1 MALEFEEVNIQAE
14 LDIAEK
20 AAKGEVEKTV
30 ETLEVVEDE
39 GDAKTEKKAEVK
51 PEEPA
56 KDEKTEVKKVVPL
69 SALHEARRESKELKE
84 QLRRKETED
93 AERYSKLQ
101 QRLDAIQN
109 PPPEKPV
116 FESDPANFLKAEVD
130 DIKKQTTEMSRQA
143 QKAQIETQIK
153 ARLQNSEQSFSKE
166 HPDYF
171 DAASHVMKVM
181 SANMELM
188 GVTDQAAKGQAM
200 TNEVYQLTIRAVQA
214 GKEPAELIYELA
226 KNQGFVGKVAA
237 AEQKSAEKLESIAK
251 GQEASA
257 SLGSGSRADAG
268 KLTLDSLAKM
278 DDDDF
283 NALVLDEKKWAQIGH
298 LMH

>member
-1 MALEFEEVNIQAE
+1 
-14 LDIAEK
+14 
-20 AAKGEVEKTV
+20 
-30 ETLEVVEDE
+30 
-39 GDAKTEKKAEVK
+39 
-51 PEEPA
+51 
-56 KDEKTEVKKVVPL
+56 
-69 SALHEARRESKELKE
+69 
-84 QLRRKETED
+84 
-93 AERYSKLQ
+93 
-101 QRLDAIQN
+101 
-109 PPPEKPV
+109 
-116 FESDPANFLKAEVD
+116 
-130 DIKKQTTEMSRQA
+130 
-143 QKAQIETQIK
+143 
-153 ARLQNSEQSFSKE
+153 
-166 HPDYF
+166 
-171 DAASHVMKVM
+171 
-181 SANMELM
+181 
-188 GVTDQAAKGQAM
+188 M